1 MARDAPPLTR
11 TILLSGKKYSQQDFI
26 NVWTFS
32 RKPVREELPKLRS
45 SSGTVQVLQY
55 ASRSQPQHHREGPF
69 LLLASPRLGQCEE
82 LRTYY
87 STGSKHPICPLYGS
101 SCTSGSTFE
110 STYESTFVLF
120 ESTKVSIFVLP
131 KVFRMYVYVYVYNYC
146 TTISYLS
153 TCTAVHCTVQ
163 RCTRIISSS
172 RAVRAVRVHV
182 ISRYAFMYHT
192 RTRVCKSVSLKK
204 CVYTFHRVGPELDR
218 SGSTRPL
225 RSTARKFTCSFLP
238 FGQYSYLRLGLG
250 LNHPELLVTQK
261 STV

>member
-87 STGSKHPICPLYGS
+87 STGSKHPIQYAHYGS

-110 STYESTFVLF
+110 STFESTFVRTKVLF

-131 KVFRMYVYVYVYNYC
+131 KVFRM
-146 TTISYLS
+146 
-153 TCTAVHCTVQ
+153 
-163 RCTRIISSS
+163 
-172 RAVRAVRVHV
+172 
-182 ISRYAFMYHT
+182 
-192 RTRVCKSVSLKK
+192 
-204 CVYTFHRVGPELDR
+204 
-218 SGSTRPL
+218 
-225 RSTARKFTCSFLP
+225 
-238 FGQYSYLRLGLG
+238 
-250 LNHPELLVTQK
+250 
-261 STV
+261 